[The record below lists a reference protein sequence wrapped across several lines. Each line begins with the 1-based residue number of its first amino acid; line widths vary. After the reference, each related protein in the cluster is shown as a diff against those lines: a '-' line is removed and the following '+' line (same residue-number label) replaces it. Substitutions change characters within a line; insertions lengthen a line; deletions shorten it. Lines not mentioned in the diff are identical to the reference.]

1 MRQGAGA
8 PEQRPG
14 DGKAGAAL
22 KLADQEG
29 RLMTSRPTGRGSRER
44 RSRRRCEDDVGEE
57 KPVRGGG
64 SGDGGGGREFTLR
77 RGVGA
82 LVQ

>member
-1 MRQGAGA
+1 M
-8 PEQRPG
+8 
-14 DGKAGAAL
+14 

-44 RSRRRCEDDVGEE
+44 RSRRRREDDVGEE